1 MTGRMLRVLPA
12 MASLLL
18 LAGAAG
24 AEADGPRLV
33 VRLAPGAPDAAQ
45 HVPFV
50 DVTLIAQ
57 GMHAAVG
64 EALFELPM
72 VANTVVTSGKDLQG
86 LALTDGAGPIAVT
99 TQDEVE
105 DGSNTTRRWRASRA
119 VDGVV
124 TVRYRVPI
132 DASAPPLA
140 LPQYEMRT
148 EGGTFSAAGTAF
160 LLLPTDTTPRRV
172 EVRWDFAGYGTG
184 GAGVSSFGVGDVT
197 SAAAIP
203 AKKLASAYYMGGRPG
218 VAVPET
224 DGFFAAWQG
233 QPPFAMAPLMTWAGA
248 LHRFYGGFF
257 GYTPPSFGVFGRTN
271 TRNPGSG
278 IGLTDSFAYTFNH
291 TSKPD
296 DLRSLL
302 AHEMLHSWV
311 NSLDG
316 SMDSAGGLDRSWFGE
331 GLAVHYQRTLPLR
344 AGMISAEDFLKD
356 LNETAGRYYTNI
368 KIATPNAAIPE
379 GFWRDTRVRVLPYD
393 RGSLYFEAV
402 DAQIR
407 AKSGGKRSLDDIVRA
422 MLKTRRGGG
431 TMNEALYRSLLK
443 TELGTKGIVDL
454 DAMLGGATVLPP
466 SDAYGP
472 MFRRVTKPLRRYDLG
487 FDMASLQAKP
497 KIVRGLVAGSNAAAA
512 GLRNGDEIM
521 NGFPQDALQG
531 DQQAYVALDVRRGG
545 QAFQLRYQPRGETV
559 QAYQWVPVNRG
570 ALSKSALANGRS
582 RKR

>member
-1 MTGRMLRVLPA
+1 M
-12 MASLLL
+12 
-18 LAGAAG
+18 
-24 AEADGPRLV
+24 
-33 VRLAPGAPDAAQ
+33 
-45 HVPFV
+45 
-50 DVTLIAQ
+50 
-57 GMHAAVG
+57 
-64 EALFELPM
+64 
-72 VANTVVTSGKDLQG
+72 
-86 LALTDGAGPIAVT
+86 
-99 TQDEVE
+99 
-105 DGSNTTRRWRASRA
+105 
-119 VDGVV
+119 
-124 TVRYRVPI
+124 PI
-132 DASAPPLA
+132 DTFALPLA
-140 LPQYEMRT
+140 LPQYEMQT

-160 LLLPTDTTPRRV
+160 LLLPTDAMPRRV
-172 EVRWDFAGYGTG
+172 GVHWDFAGYGTG
-184 GAGVSSFGVGDVT
+184 GVGGCT
-197 SAAAIP
+197 ALWRILRLYP
-203 AKKLASAYYMGGRPG
+203 AQLRRVRA
-218 VAVPET
+218 
-224 DGFFAAWQG
+224 
-233 QPPFAMAPLMTWAGA
+233 
-248 LHRFYGGFF
+248 H
-257 GYTPPSFGVFGRTN
+257 N

-302 AHEMLHSWV
+302 PHEMLHSWV

-331 GLAVHYQRTLPLR
+331 GLAVHYQRTLPFR

-356 LNETAGRYYTNI
+356 INETTGRYYTNI

-402 DAQIR
+402 GAQIR
-407 AKSGGKRSLDDIVRA
+407 AKSGGRRSLDDIVRA

-431 TMNEALYRSLLK
+431 TMDEALYRSLLK

-512 GLRNGDEIM
+512 GLRDGDEIM

-531 DQQAYVALDVRRGG
+531 DQQAYVTLDVRRGG

>member
-1 MTGRMLRVLPA
+1 MLRMYPVA
-12 MASLLL
+12 ASLLL
-18 LAGAAG
+18 LTGVAAGAGAAG
-24 AEADGPRLV
+24 DDAAPRLV

-45 HVPFV
+45 HVPYV

-57 GMHAAVG
+57 GMHAAAG

-72 VANTVVTSGKDLQG
+72 VANTVVTSGKDVAG
-86 LALTDGAGPIAVT
+86 LTLSDVVGPIAVT
-99 TQDEVE
+99 TQDKAD
-105 DGSNTTRRWRASRA
+105 DGSNTTRQWRVSRA
-119 VDGVV
+119 VDGIV
-124 TVRYRVPI
+124 TVRYRVLI
-132 DASAPPLA
+132 DAAAPPLA

-160 LLLPTDTTPRRV
+160 LLLPTDSKPRRV
-172 EVRWDFAGYGTG
+172 DVQWDFAGYGANG
-184 GAGVSSFGVGDVT
+184 RGVSSFGTGDVAT
-197 SAAAIP
+197 P
-203 AKKLASAYYMGGRPG
+203 ASLPAQKLASAYYMGGRPG
-218 VAVPET
+218 VAGPEK

-248 LHRFYGGFF
+248 LHRFYGAFF

-278 IGLTDSFAYTFNH
+278 IGLTDSFAYTFNQ
-291 TSKPD
+291 TSKLD

-331 GLAVHYQRTLPLR
+331 GLAVHYQRTLPFR
-344 AGMISAEDFLKD
+344 AGMISADDFLKD

-368 KIATPNAAIPE
+368 KIATPNAAIPD

-393 RGSLYFEAV
+393 RGSLYFEAI

-422 MLKTRRGGG
+422 MLKARRDGAA
-431 TMNEALYRSLLK
+431 MNEALYRSLLK
-443 TELGTKGIVDL
+443 THLGEKGLADL
-454 DAMLGGATVLPP
+454 NAMLAGATIVPP
-466 SDAYGP
+466 SNAYGP
-472 MFRRVTKPLRRYDLG
+472 NFRRVTRRLRRYDLG
-487 FDMASLQAKP
+487 FEMASLQARP
-497 KIVRGLVAGSNAAAA
+497 KIVRGLIRGSNAEKA
-512 GLRNGDEIM
+512 GLRNGDEIL

-531 DQQAYVALDVRRGG
+531 DQQAYLTLDLRRNGRAL
-545 QAFQLRYQPRGETV
+545 QIRYQPRGEAV
-559 QAYQWVPVNRG
+559 DAFQWVAVNRLG
-570 ALSKSALANGRS
+570 KKAS
-582 RKR
+582 RTPT

>member
-1 MTGRMLRVLPA
+1 MTARLLRLYPA
-12 MASLLL
+12 FASFAILT
-18 LAGAAG
+18 GAA
-24 AEADGPRLV
+24 APDDSRLTI
-33 VRLAPGAPDAAQ
+33 RLAPGAPDAAR

-50 DVTLIAQ
+50 DVTLVAND
-57 GMHAAVG
+57 MHVAAG
-64 EALFELPM
+64 KPLFELPM

-86 LALTDGAGPIAVT
+86 LVLSDAAGPIAAT
-99 TQDEVE
+99 TQDIAE
-105 DGSNTTRRWRASRA
+105 DGSNTKRQWRAGRA

-132 DASAPPLA
+132 DAAAPPLS

-148 EGGTFSAAGTAF
+148 EAGTFSAAGTAF
-160 LLLPTDTTPRRV
+160 LLLPTDTRPRRV
-172 EVRWDFAGYGTG
+172 DVRWNFAGYGKDG
-184 GAGVSSFGVGDVT
+184 VGVSSFGVGDVT
-197 SAAAIP
+197 TRAALP
-203 AKKLASAYYMGGRPG
+203 PQKLASAYYMAGRPG
-218 VAVPET
+218 VAGPEK

-233 QPPFAMAPLMTWAGA
+233 TPPFAMAPLMKWAGA
-248 LHRFYGGFF
+248 LHRFYGNFF
-257 GYTPPSFGVFGRTN
+257 DYTPPSFGVFGRTN
-271 TRNPGSG
+271 MRNPGSG

-331 GLAVHYQRTLPLR
+331 GLAVHYQRTLPFR
-344 AGMISAEDFLKD
+344 AKMISAEEFLKD

-368 KIATPNAAIPE
+368 MIATPNAAIPE
-379 GFWRDTRVRVLPYD
+379 GFWRDTRIRVLPYD

-407 AKSGGKRSLDDIVRA
+407 KASGGKRSLDDIVRT
-422 MLKTRRGGG
+422 MLRTRRDGGR
-431 TMNEALYRSLLK
+431 MNEALYRSLLK
-443 TELGTKGIVDL
+443 AELGEKGIADF

-472 MFRRVTKPLRRYDLG
+472 QFRRVVRPLRRYDLG
-487 FDMASLQAKP
+487 FDMASLGTKP
-497 KIVRGLVAGSNAAAA
+497 KIVRGLVAGSNAALA
-512 GLRNGDEIM
+512 GLRDGDEIL

-531 DQQAYVALDVRRGG
+531 DQQAYVTLDVKRDGR
-545 QAFQLRYQPRGETV
+545 AFQLRYQPRGETV
-559 QAYQWVPVNRG
+559 DAYQWV
-570 ALSKSALANGRS
+570 AAK
-582 RKR
+582 